1 VRYSADRGRSSRDGS
16 QAAAGGAGLAG
27 EGLYRLS
34 PPMPRRARLVPLL
47 VALALAALSV
57 GVTACGY
64 SSDSKDVVE
73 GQVVKLG
80 ELKYQVI
87 FSRFLNPNDSEDAAY
102 LVGQP
107 PPAKGSN
114 YFGVFLEVKNNS
126 EGTQKLASSFKI
138 TDSGG
143 QAFEAIPSESLY
155 AFPVGGEVESQEP
168 IPTPDSTPQQG
179 PIEGSLVLFQLP
191 ASASENRPLTL
202 HINGPEGPAE
212 VTLDL

>member
-1 VRYSADRGRSSRDGS
+1 
-16 QAAAGGAGLAG
+16 
-27 EGLYRLS
+27 
-34 PPMPRRARLVPLL
+34 MPGRARLVPI
-47 VALALAALSV
+47 LAALSLAALCL

-73 GQVVKLG
+73 GEVVKLG
-80 ELKYQVI
+80 ALKYQVI
-87 FSRFLNPNDSEDAAY
+87 FSRYLNPNDNEDAAY

-107 PPAKGSN
+107 PPPKGSN

-126 EGTQKLASSFKI
+126 EETQKLASSFKI
-138 TDSGG
+138 TDAGN
-143 QAFEAIPSESLY
+143 QTFEAIPSESLY
-155 AFPVGGEVESQEP
+155 AFPFGGEVESQEP
-168 IPTPDSTPQQG
+168 IPVPDSTPQQG

-202 HINGPEGPAE
+202 SIEGPGGPAE